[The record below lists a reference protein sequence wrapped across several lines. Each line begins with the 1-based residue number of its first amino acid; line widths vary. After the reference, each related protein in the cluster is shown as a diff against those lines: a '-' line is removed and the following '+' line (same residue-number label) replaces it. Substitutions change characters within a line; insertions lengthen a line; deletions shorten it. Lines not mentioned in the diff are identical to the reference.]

1 MDNEGLFIQKGFS
14 LKNKQASKQ
23 TKTLAPA
30 SYLLQELVYECFLK
44 TNSFL
49 EFLEFLSALQKAS
62 EIPHSQTLSVSLSC
76 CP

>member
-30 SYLLQELVYECFLK
+30 SYQRKHILQEIGHIQ
-44 TNSFL
+44 N
-49 EFLEFLSALQKAS
+49 QKRTELGRS
-62 EIPHSQTLSVSLSC
+62 SHP
-76 CP
+76 